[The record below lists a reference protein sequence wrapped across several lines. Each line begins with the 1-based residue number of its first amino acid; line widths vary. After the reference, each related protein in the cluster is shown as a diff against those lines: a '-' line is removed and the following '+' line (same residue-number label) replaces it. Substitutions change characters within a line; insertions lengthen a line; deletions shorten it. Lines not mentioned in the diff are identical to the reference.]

1 LEDMMRSKRS
11 YGFTLIELLVVIAI
25 IAILAAILF
34 PVFAQARE
42 QARKISC
49 TSNLKQIATAMLMYT
64 QDYDETYPLLAAR
77 DLAAK
82 PPSPDFQY
90 GSAAWHNAIQPYVQN
105 YQVYICPDSEYR
117 NADPINYF
125 DPFWSYS
132 MPPLAAID
140 GLQSWGDNYY
150 TRGAFTALWNGIG
163 GALPDNGLSLN
174 TVSVGSGSAPIASV
188 AAPASM
194 TMIAEG
200 AWPDWGAIQYG
211 AANANSFFNSCHVKA
226 GFPGSWGA
234 APGVQMG
241 PFVRHLTSAK
251 ASCGMLTTGGQMV
264 VAFCDGHAKAF
275 KVDAYFGIKTT
286 SGGQRVYQYLW
297 PNE

>member
-1 LEDMMRSKRS
+1 MQIKKRS
-11 YGFTLIELLVVIAI
+11 GFTLIELLVVIAI

-42 QARKISC
+42 QARKTSC
-49 TSNLKQIATAMLMYT
+49 TSNVKQIATAMLMYT

-90 GSAAWHNAIQPYVQN
+90 GSAAWHNAIQSYINN

-117 NADPINYF
+117 VADPVNYF

-132 MPPLAAID
+132 MPPLAQID
-140 GLQSWGDNYY
+140 GLQYWGDNYY
-150 TRGAFTALWNGIG
+150 TRGAFTAAWNGIG
-163 GALPDNGLSLN
+163 GAMTDNGLSLSK
-174 TVSVGSGSAPIASV
+174 VSVGSASSALAAV
-188 AAPASM
+188 AAPATM
-194 TMIAEG
+194 TMVAEG

-211 AANANSFFNSCHVKA
+211 AANSSTFFNACHVKA
-226 GFPGSWGA
+226 GFPGSWGT

-241 PFVRHLTSAK
+241 PFVRHLVSNKT
-251 ASCGMLTTGGQMV
+251 SCGMLTTGGQIIA
-264 VAFCDGHAKAF
+264 AFCDGHVKAF
-275 KVDAYFGIKTT
+275 KIEAYFGVKTT
-286 SGGQRVYQYLW
+286 SSGQQVYQYLW